1 MSASAI
7 ESRMRVNTTVWLLA
21 LIMVGAAV
29 LRLFQFADFSG
40 GTIRVAGNCGQLI
53 DEVKP
58 LVESK
63 NLLNFEVFIY
73 PPVAPLIVA
82 STALVI
88 QAVAPGVFDLGL
100 YCLFLTIA
108 FSLGTLIV
116 IYFIGKEW
124 EPSVGLAA
132 ASFYAVTMIA
142 VASCNNLQVY
152 STFFALLSIYF
163 FYRSLRHPSTLE
175 LSMMGIFLGLAVASK
190 YFPILLGAMLFLVPL
205 VAHRNSSVGEMGGA
219 IRKVPEPTG
228 HSFVG
233 VAWAG
238 TLYVLFLVTVSVMYL
253 GIFHREFAMGV
264 FKMVYDGYAHEH
276 PFEYHLPT
284 ITRLYQL
291 GLLATGGAALVS
303 GLGIALPIIARLSP
317 WEWVKGFYR
326 RNRLWAIPVSSLAAT
341 ILITLGIPAGANL
354 NNYVRFTTWM
364 AKDYASTDG
373 GMFPRGN
380 PAPSYFFS
388 YFPESLGLPLFIL
401 GCLAILYCLYARD
414 QKAILLLSIALP
426 LYIVLELSSVKVNRF
441 ALDLMP
447 PFCILSGIVLVRLWK
462 GKPPAMCKTL
472 SLAVFF
478 VVFSYSAVYSLAW
491 ANFQRPERNIP
502 VETAEWVNAHI
513 PQGSRIGMKAEF
525 WLAGSHTLL
534 PDPQMLK
541 GYQISDYAS
550 SPEYILLP
558 KLVYAIMKQY
568 VDLTESG
575 YIYRLEDWF
584 PQLPPAPAEG
594 AVLLDIIHQQKYQ
607 MVQEFEKVPSIF
619 GITFGPQWFGGRTWF
634 REHAG
639 AYGIQIYRKRSIGDT
654 HTLGVSGT

>member
-1 MSASAI
+1 MNKY
-7 ESRMRVNTTVWLLA
+7 VLLLA
-21 LIMVGAAV
+21 LIVIGTAL

-40 GTIRVAGNCGQLI
+40 GAIRFEGTCGQLF

-63 NLLNFEVFIY
+63 NLLNFEVFFY

-82 STALVI
+82 STALMF
-88 QAVAPGVFDLGL
+88 QAIAPGVFDLGL
-100 YCLFLTIA
+100 YCLLLTVA
-108 FSLGTLIV
+108 FSLGTVLV

-142 VASCNNLQVY
+142 VTSCNNLQVF
-152 STFFALLSIYF
+152 STFFTLLAIYF
-163 FYRSLRHPSTLE
+163 FYRSLRNPSTFE
-175 LSMMGIFLGLAVASK
+175 LSLTGIFLGLAVGAK
-190 YFPILLGAMLFLVPL
+190 YFPLLLVPMLFLIPF
-205 VAHRNSSVGEMGGA
+205 AAQRHSSVGEAGVA
-219 IRKVPEPTG
+219 LRKVREQSRHPIV
-228 HSFVG
+228 S

-238 TLYVLFLVTVSVMYL
+238 TLYVLFLVTVSVVYL
-253 GIFHREFAMGV
+253 GIFHREAAMGL
-264 FKMVYDGYAHEH
+264 FKAIYGGHQHEH
-276 PFEYHLPT
+276 PFEYHLPV
-284 ITRLYQL
+284 ITRLYNL
-291 GLLATGGAALVS
+291 GLMATGGVALVS
-303 GLGIALPIIARLSP
+303 GLGIALPIIAKLSP
-317 WEWVKGFYR
+317 WEWFKGFYS
-326 RNRLWAIPVSSLAAT
+326 RNRFWATPLSSFAAT

-380 PAPSYFFS
+380 PTPSYFFS

-414 QKAILLLSIALP
+414 RKAILLLTIMLP

-447 PFCILSGIVLVRLWK
+447 PFCILSGIVLVQLWK
-462 GKPPAMCKTL
+462 GKPPAMCKAL
-472 SLAVFF
+472 SLTVFC
-478 VVFSYSAVYSLAW
+478 VVFSYSAFYSLAW
-491 ANFQRPERNIP
+491 ANFQRPQRNIP
-502 VETAEWVNAHI
+502 VETAEWVNAHVSS
-513 PQGSRIGMKAEF
+513 GSRIGMKAEF
-525 WLAGSHTLL
+525 WLAGSPTLL

-541 GYQISDYAS
+541 GYQITDYAS

-558 KLVYAIMKQY
+558 KLVYEIVKQY
-568 VDLTESG
+568 ADLTKAG
-575 YIYRLEDWF
+575 YVYRSEDWS
-584 PQLPPAPAEG
+584 PQLPPAPAER
-594 AVLLDIIHQQKYQ
+594 AVLFDMIEQNQYELIR
-607 MVQEFEKVPSIF
+607 EFEKVPSIF
-619 GITFGPQWFGGRTWF
+619 GVRFGPQWFGGRTWF

-654 HTLGVSGT
+654 HTLGVSGTS